1 MSFLGIIL
9 TSLGITKVNDSKWEK
24 ELINLY
30 NDIENLQGAKTKEIY
45 IPVEKNYKYGFVDS
59 KGQEK
64 IKCQYDRV
72 SYFNQ
77 VEINN
82 ELYYIALA
90 KKDNKFYIISK
101 TNNNFII
108 SGNLE
113 KYLQTIDEHL
123 EKTMTKS
130 INKQEDY
137 GKGYLQIF
145 EFLFQV
151 STKGEKELTQQ
162 TIEKSNITNTSTL
175 NEKSAKYYYNNTK
188 GQPQADRAPPIRGA
202 VLKKERTDRM
212 AWNLDSD
219 RPIYAQLLE
228 RIQRQ
233 IVSGRYRP
241 GDKLPSVREL
251 AAEASVNPN
260 TMQKAF
266 AELERSGLIITRRTS
281 GRFVTEDTQMIAQIR
296 TSLAKEEIHSFLARM
311 KGLGF
316 ETQDIIRILSQEEI
330 PSEAERSAQA

>member
-1 MSFLGIIL
+1 
-9 TSLGITKVNDSKWEK
+9 
-24 ELINLY
+24 
-30 NDIENLQGAKTKEIY
+30 
-45 IPVEKNYKYGFVDS
+45 
-59 KGQEK
+59 
-64 IKCQYDRV
+64 
-72 SYFNQ
+72 
-77 VEINN
+77 
-82 ELYYIALA
+82 
-90 KKDNKFYIISK
+90 
-101 TNNNFII
+101 
-108 SGNLE
+108 
-113 KYLQTIDEHL
+113 
-123 EKTMTKS
+123 
-130 INKQEDY
+130 
-137 GKGYLQIF
+137 
-145 EFLFQV
+145 
-151 STKGEKELTQQ
+151 
-162 TIEKSNITNTSTL
+162 
-175 NEKSAKYYYNNTK
+175 
-188 GQPQADRAPPIRGA
+188 
-202 VLKKERTDRM
+202 M

-330 PSEAERSAQA
+330 PSEAERSARA